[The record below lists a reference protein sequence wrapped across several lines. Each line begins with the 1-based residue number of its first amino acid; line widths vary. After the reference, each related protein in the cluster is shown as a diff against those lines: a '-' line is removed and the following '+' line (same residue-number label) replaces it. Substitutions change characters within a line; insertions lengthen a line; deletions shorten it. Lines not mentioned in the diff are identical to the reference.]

1 MLQFLLCSL
10 LHCDGFLSHVSFF
23 SECACFCSFAAC
35 SLSLHMMHIC
45 DCWQIFFLLQNLH
58 LGMLGITTART
69 GGCPRLQHG
78 SQKYRRSLEPGGHPS
93 GRRSRDAAEGPRMK
107 PKILEARRSLRR
119 PEASETLQ
127 RIKRAPED
135 PELIRR
141 LQRTFGIASRA
152 RIG

>member
-1 MLQFLLCSL
+1 MTQL
-10 LHCDGFLSHVSFF
+10 
-23 SECACFCSFAAC
+23 
-35 SLSLHMMHIC
+35 
-45 DCWQIFFLLQNLH
+45 
-58 LGMLGITTART
+58 LGITTT
-69 GGCPRLQHG
+69 QTEGCPRLQDG
-78 SQKYRRSLEPGGHPS
+78 SRRYRRSLEPGGHPS

-127 RIKRAPED
+127 RIKKAPEG
-135 PELIRR
+135 PALIRR